1 MKKTKVKK
9 NKAGKSTLL
18 SGAAKSLK
26 KLRTAKLSTTQK
38 VVGGAALVALG
49 LGYLSKRLN
58 GADIPVPADATTT
71 ADAPAAEA
79 SLAAMNSNV

>member
-9 NKAGKSTLL
+9 NKAGKNTLL

-26 KLRTAKLSTTQK
+26 KVRIAKLSTTQK
-38 VVGGAALVALG
+38 VVAGATLVALG

-58 GADIPVPADATTT
+58 GADIPAPADATTT
-71 ADAPAAEA
+71 ADA
-79 SLAAMNSNV
+79 LAAQGSVATMHGNA